1 VQSSGGSHAALIV
14 LMIAL
19 AFAAIV
25 RLRLADL
32 PLERDEGEYAYAGQ
46 LMLQGIP
53 PYSLAYNMKFPGTYA
68 AYALIM
74 ALFGQ
79 TVTAIRIGLLLV
91 NAATTILLYLLVKR
105 RFDTGTALVAA
116 VSFVLLSLEPT
127 IAGIEAH
134 ATHFLIL
141 PVVGALLLLT
151 PVTPSVSEGPGRA
164 GGAPP
169 APPAASLTLGVTAAG
184 ALFGI
189 AILMKQHAIAF
200 ALFPLVLLLARKRW
214 RDVALLF
221 GGGAIVG
228 AITAAILATAG
239 VFGRF
244 WFWTIEYAREYV
256 TSAAAADAA
265 DLFALSV
272 KSIFGYEPLLWILAA
287 AGLVILFVDERARRE
302 WPFVIGFL
310 VAAILAI
317 LPGLYFRIHYFI
329 VLLPVA
335 AILIGIAVGA
345 GTRVMPRAIP
355 PIAFV
360 IAVLATLGPQWN
372 ALFNMAPNDL
382 SRALHGDNPFAEA
395 VEVARYVE
403 EHTAP
408 NERIAVVGS
417 EPEIYF
423 LSHRKS
429 ATGYIYTYPL
439 MEHQQFAHRMQEE
452 MIREIE
458 AAKPRYLIM
467 VGVKESWLAKPDSDR
482 TLFEWVQKE
491 MQRGWTLDGIVDIQP
506 NGTRYTWGAEAPAY
520 QTKTR
525 SVIQLFRRVP

>member
-1 VQSSGGSHAALIV
+1 VRSSGGSHAALIV
-14 LMIAL
+14 LLIAL

-74 ALFGQ
+74 AVFGQ
-79 TVTAIRIGLLLV
+79 TATAIRIGLLLV
-91 NAATTILLYLLVKR
+91 NAMTTILLYLLVKR
-105 RFDTGTALVAA
+105 RFDTGTALAAA

-127 IAGIEAH
+127 IAGLHAH

-141 PVVGALLLLT
+141 PVVGGLLLLDRR
-151 PVTPSVSEGPGRA
+151 PLV
-164 GGAPP
+164 
-169 APPAASLTLGVTAAG
+169 AG

-200 ALFPLVLLLARKRW
+200 ALFALVLLLARKRW
-214 RDVALLF
+214 RDAALLF
-221 GGGAIVG
+221 GGGAVVG
-228 AITAAILATAG
+228 AITAAILAIAG

-244 WFWTIEYAREYV
+244 WFWTIQYAREYV
-256 TSAAAADAA
+256 TSAAASDAA
-265 DLFALSV
+265 DLFAFSV
-272 KSIFGYEPLLWILAA
+272 KSIFSYEPLLWILAA
-287 AGLVILFVDERARRE
+287 AGVVILFVDERARRE
-302 WPFVIGFL
+302 WPFVVGFL
-310 VAAILAI
+310 VAAVAAI
-317 LPGLYFRIHYFI
+317 LPGFYFRIHYFI

-335 AILIGIAVGA
+335 AILIGIAVSA
-345 GTRVMPRAIP
+345 GSRVLPRAIP

-360 IAVLATLGPQWN
+360 IAILATLGTQWN
-372 ALFNMAPNDL
+372 ALFNMAPDDL

-395 VEVARYVE
+395 VEVATYVE
-403 EHTAP
+403 EHTTP

-439 MEHQQFAHRMQEE
+439 MEHQPFAHRMQEE

-482 TLFEWVQKE
+482 MLFEWVQKE
-491 MQRGWTLDGIVDIQP
+491 VQRGWTLDGIVDIQQ
-506 NGTRYTWGAEAPAY
+506 NGTRYAWGADAAAY
-520 QTKTR
+520 QTRTR
-525 SVIQLFRRVP
+525 SVIQLFRRQ